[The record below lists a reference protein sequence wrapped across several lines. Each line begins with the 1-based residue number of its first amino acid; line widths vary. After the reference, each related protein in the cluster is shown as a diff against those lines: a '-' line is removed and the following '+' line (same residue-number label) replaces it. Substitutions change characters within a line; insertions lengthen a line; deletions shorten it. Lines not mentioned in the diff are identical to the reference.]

1 MILTFK
7 TSDVT
12 RHTPMLRVASV
23 ERKEKNNARPE
34 TSMKRTYR
42 TRNNFIP
49 GEEEKRAMKVANRH
63 LPAPKRFPGSYP
75 RDVFTVSP
83 IAEEE

>member
-49 GEEEKRAMKVANRH
+49 EQTAMKVANRH

>member
-1 MILTFK
+1 MILTFE

-49 GEEEKRAMKVANRH
+49 EQTRDESGQPT
-63 LPAPKRFPGSYP
+63 PARSKEVPWILSARRVHRFP
-75 RDVFTVSP
+75 
-83 IAEEE
+83 EE